1 MSRLAAST
9 AGSTR
14 LTLPPQPPRSGV
26 TLTEVLMS
34 LMIMSI
40 GISSVMVLFPIS
52 VLRSVQST
60 QLTNAAILKYNTEAR
75 VRQNL
80 SLVFDPDGDYR
91 LAGNSASG
99 QSAAMMEHYRG
110 GGTRNYVVDP
120 VGYHNL
126 LAQDNT
132 GDQNVDGNDDII
144 ARAFGNDGTG
154 PGFVDG
160 QNRVIIP
167 RFDGGV
173 LAQFIG
179 SDPSQI
185 NSANLTADQLAAMQ
199 LLAAKIGRLNDGRIN
214 QLDTFAAQ
222 LVFDNNN
229 TAIGVIPVDA
239 VTQEELIAIPT
250 AATTRP
256 GNLIPDPEL
265 CEITLFS
272 LDNQFSQTYPLTYI
286 DTANRKIF
294 WSEYDDA
301 GNSVDFNANG
311 TLDVRPLPLEFYDSN
326 GNPQIGRIILRTVR
340 PADFSWLLT
349 VRRASDG
356 QARGVDVVV
365 RYHSETKVADE
376 RLFAASFVAG
386 SGVVGLRAI
395 GDPQPILK
403 RGGFIFDA
411 RNARWYRI
419 TSYEERPLIVPASE
433 AIFWKYYE
441 YRILVETPVISDAGS
456 FPVVTSSGTTDA
468 VYSGAMFLPG
478 VVDVYPMGSL
488 SLPDSL

>member
-9 AGSTR
+9 STTPG
-14 LTLPPQPPRSGV
+14 LTLPPQPQRSGV

-75 VRQNL
+75 IRQNL
-80 SLVFDPDGDYR
+80 SLVFDPDGDYQ
-91 LAGNSASG
+91 LAGNSVAG
-99 QSAAMMEHYRG
+99 QTTAVMEHFRG
-110 GGTRNYVVDP
+110 NNSRNYIVDP

-132 GDQNVDGNDDII
+132 GDQNIDGNDDII
-144 ARAFGNDGTG
+144 ARAFGNDGAG
-154 PGFVDG
+154 PGFLDG

-167 RFDGGV
+167 RFDGGI
-173 LAQFIG
+173 LAQFTG
-179 SDPSQI
+179 SDPSQV
-185 NSANLTADQLAAMQ
+185 NSANLTADQLASMQ

-239 VTQEELIAIPT
+239 VTAEELIAVPT

-256 GNLIPDPEL
+256 GGLIPDPEL

-311 TLDVRPLPLEFYDSN
+311 NLDVRPLPLEFYDNN
-326 GNPQIGRIILRTVR
+326 GNPQVGRIILRTVR

-365 RYHSETKVADE
+365 RYHSDTKLTDE
-376 RLFAASFVAG
+376 RLFQASFVAG
-386 SGVVGLRAI
+386 SGVIGLNAI
-395 GDPQPILK
+395 GDPQPVLK

-419 TSYEERPLIVPASE
+419 TSHEERPLVVPSAE
-433 AIFWKYYE
+433 ANFWKFYTH
-441 YRILVETPVISDAGS
+441 RLLVESPVISDAGS
-456 FPVVTSSGTTDA
+456 FPTSSIDA